1 MRRISLSLAVLSV
14 TFLVSLSATAQTPVP
29 KPGPEVAKLDYLAG
43 NWISDGDLKPG
54 PMGPGGKF
62 TSTTDAHWMEGNFFL
77 VINSKVQGAV
87 GEWTSIAMMGYD
99 PRKKAYT
106 YNEFDST
113 GDAGTSV
120 GTVDGDTWT
129 FMSDENMGGTTFKGR
144 YTMKILSPTSYT
156 YKYEMSKD
164 GTTWTTAMDG
174 KAIKK

>member
-1 MRRISLSLAVLSV
+1 MRRISSFLAFLAVIS
-14 TFLVSLSATAQTPVP
+14 LVVPSATAQTPAP

-43 NWISDGDLKPG
+43 NWISDGDMKPG

-62 TSTTDAHWMEGNFFL
+62 TQTTDIHWMEGNFFL
-77 VINSKVQGAV
+77 VMHAKVEGAM
-87 GEWTSIAMMGYD
+87 GKWTSIAVMGYD
-99 PRKKAYT
+99 QTKKAYT

-113 GDAGTSV
+113 GDAGASV

-129 FMSDENMGGTTFKGR
+129 FTSDENMGGTTFKGR
-144 YTMKILSPTSYT
+144 YTMKVLSPTSYT

-174 KAIKK
+174 KATKK